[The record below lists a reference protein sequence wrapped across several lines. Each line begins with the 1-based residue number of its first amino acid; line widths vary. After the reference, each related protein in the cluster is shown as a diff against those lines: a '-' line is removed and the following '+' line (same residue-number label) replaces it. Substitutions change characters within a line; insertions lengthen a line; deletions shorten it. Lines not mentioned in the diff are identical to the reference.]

1 MDSPGPRARRCA
13 ESVLFIGVW
22 VALGAAL
29 RLRANAY
36 LLLGVPLTWAFQ
48 KFVRHEPV
56 RALWVREAPRL
67 RVEVRGLLWALALG
81 AVPLWSLV
89 SAARRGETAIALWCL
104 AAVLGAAAAAYA
116 VQSFRRDTLTAL
128 LACATVAGSIG
139 VALMAGSAALK
150 HAVTGA
156 PLHFLPQTFGLSIA
170 QYFPALFILEE
181 VSFRG
186 ALDSHL
192 QHQGEHR
199 PWLSALLVSSLWG
212 LWHLPIVPHANL
224 PETALLLVLVHC
236 AIGVPLSFYWRKSG
250 NLAVTSFSHA
260 LIDAAR
266 NALGLF

>member
-1 MDSPGPRARRCA
+1 MDSLRPRARRCA
-13 ESVLFIGVW
+13 EGALFVGAW
-22 VALGAAL
+22 AALGAAL
-29 RLRANAY
+29 RLQANAY

-48 KFVRHEPV
+48 KFVRQEPV

-81 AVPLWSLV
+81 TVPLWSLV

-116 VQSFRRDTLTAL
+116 LQNARRETVKAVA
-128 LACATVAGSIG
+128 ACAATAGTIG

-156 PLHFLPQTFGLSIA
+156 PLHFLPRTFDLSLA

-181 VSFRG
+181 VAFRG
-186 ALDSHL
+186 ALDAHL
-192 QHQGEHR
+192 HHPGEPH

-212 LWHLPIVPHANL
+212 LWHLPIVPHADPL
-224 PETALLLVLVHC
+224 KTALLLVLVHC